1 VTATVQAVDAAKRTV
16 TLKGP
21 KGNVRTFKVGD
32 QVKNLPQVK
41 VGDIVEFDYF
51 ESVAL
56 YVTPKGGKPEAGAAG
71 MVEVAAPG
79 QKPGGVVVNTVEVK
93 AKIEAVDAAKR
104 TVTIKGPEGNVD
116 TFKVGDN
123 VKLDKIKAGDDIV
136 ARFTEAVAISVRSPS
151 KGKDAAPK
159 K

>member
-1 VTATVQAVDAAKRTV
+1 MYKILILLAA
-16 TLKGP
+16 LISLAA
-21 KGNVRTFKVGD
+21 
-32 QVKNLPQVK
+32 LPAAAQK
-41 VGDIVEFDYF
+41 PDI
-51 ESVAL
+51 
-56 YVTPKGGKPEAGAAG
+56 KGGAVVTSEPGRAAA
-71 MVEVAAPG
+71 VRAIEISA
-79 QKPGGVVVNTVEVK
+79 QVVSINK
-93 AKIEAVDAAKR
+93 GSRALSL
-104 TVTIKGPEGNVD
+104 KGPEGNVD